1 MATWIKVV
9 VVEVVKR
16 VGIYFERE
24 IENFADWADIILD
37 VKGKKRS

>member
-9 VVEVVKR
+9 VVDVVKR
-16 VGIYFERE
+16 VGIYFERK
-24 IENFADWADIILD
+24 IENFGDWADVLLD